1 MNLTVARIAAQ
12 ALLGQRRVLFLVAL
26 PVLLVGLATTVR
38 VLAGPG
44 VGTSAITFGIG
55 YILVLPIVALLA
67 TTAVIGPE
75 VDDGSIVYLLAKP
88 INRHVVAAS
97 KYVVALAA
105 TLLLGA
111 APLLVTGAVLDP
123 DRLQRAFAWSV
134 GGAAAAAAYC
144 AVFLALSA
152 MTRHGV
158 IVGMLYVFFWEGA
171 LGGLLTGIK
180 WVSIGAW
187 GQQIAATVSS
197 IGNPR
202 EVGTAYA
209 LIALGLATVA
219 GLWLAGDRLRSFA
232 LHGET

>member
-1 MNLTVARIAAQ
+1 MNMTVSRIAAQ
-12 ALLGQRRVLFLVAL
+12 ALLGQRRVIFLLAL
-26 PVLLVGLATTVR
+26 PVLLIGLALTVR
-38 VLAGPG
+38 LLAGPG
-44 VGTSAITFGIG
+44 VGASAITFGIG
-55 YILVLPIVALLA
+55 YTLVLPMVALLA

-88 INRHVVAAS
+88 LNRHVIATS

-111 APLLVTGAVLDP
+111 LPLLATGVLLDP
-123 DRLQRAFAWSV
+123 DRTYRAAAWSLA
-134 GGAAAAAAYC
+134 GAAVAAAYC

-187 GQQIAATVSS
+187 GHQLASALTP

-209 LIALGLATVA
+209 LVALGLVTLA

-232 LHGET
+232 LSGET